1 MTEDAID
8 IEWFCGFD
16 WASQTH
22 VVCLMDRNGRT
33 IGERGVAH
41 GGAELTEFCDWLVAQ
56 TGAPRARIGV
66 AIETPHGPI
75 VEMLLER
82 GFAVFAINPK
92 QLDRFRDR
100 FTVAGAK
107 DDRRDAQTLGDSL
120 RTDRRAFRLLAVDD
134 PTVIELREWSRI
146 AEDLAQERTRLA
158 NRIGQQWWRYY
169 PQMLQL
175 ADDLA
180 AENFLA
186 LWECAPTPARAAQID
201 EAAVAKVLKAHRVR
215 RIGAAEALRL
225 LRQKPLLTAAGVT
238 EAAVAHIKIAAER
251 ARLVNR
257 QLKDAHQ
264 KLDALCDR
272 LERPMSG
279 ETENEPG
286 QRSEQS
292 DVTILRSLPGVG
304 RTNLAVLLVEAPE
317 PLRRRDYQVLR
328 VLSGVAPVTRR
339 SGKTRLVTRR
349 MACHERLREA
359 VYHWARVA
367 MQTDPKCK
375 ERYAAL
381 RRRGHTHGR
390 ALRTLGDRL
399 LATACAMLKSQTLF
413 DPERNTPQPAS
424 A

>member
-1 MTEDAID
+1 MTEDKEELD
-8 IEWFCGFD
+8 WLVGFD
-16 WASQTH
+16 WASGTH
-22 VVCLMDRNGRT
+22 VACLLDRNGRA
-33 IGERGVAH
+33 IEERKIAH
-41 GGAELTEFCDWLVAQ
+41 GGAELGEFGDWLIAK
-56 TGAPRARIGV
+56 TAAPPARIGV

-107 DDRRDAQTLGDSL
+107 DDRRDAHVLGDSL
-120 RTDRRAFRLLAVDD
+120 RTDRRAFRRLSVDD

-146 AEDLAQERTRLA
+146 ADDLSQERTRLA
-158 NRIGQQWWRYY
+158 NRIRQLLWRYY

-175 ADDLA
+175 ADDLT

-201 EAAVAKVLKAHRVR
+201 EAGLAKVLKAHRVR
-215 RIGAAEALRL
+215 RIGPAEALRI
-225 LRQKPLLTAAGVT
+225 LRQTPLRVAAGAT
-238 EAAVAHIKIAAER
+238 EAAVAHIEFAAER
-251 ARLVNR
+251 VRLVNR

-264 KLDALCDR
+264 KLEALCAR
-272 LERPMSG
+272 LERPTAG
-279 ETENEPG
+279 ERENEPG
-286 QRSEQS
+286 QQSEQR

-304 RTNLAVLLVEAPE
+304 RTGLATLLVEATE

-339 SGKTRLVTRR
+339 SGKARLVTRR
-349 MACHERLREA
+349 MACNERLREA

-367 MQTDPKCK
+367 MQIDPESKR
-375 ERYAAL
+375 RYAAL
-381 RRRGHTHGR
+381 RQRGHSHGR

-399 LATACAMLKSQTLF
+399 LAMACAMLRSQTLY
-413 DPERNTPQPAS
+413 DPDRKAVSPA

>member
-1 MTEDAID
+1 MTED
-8 IEWFCGFD
+8 IEWFVGFD

-22 VVCLMDRNGRT
+22 VACLLDRNGRT
-33 IGERGVAH
+33 VGERKVAH
-41 GGAELTEFCDWLVAQ
+41 GGAELAEFCDGLIAK
-56 TGAPRARIGV
+56 TGAPPGRIGV

-82 GFAVFAINPK
+82 GFAAFSINPK

-107 DDRRDAQTLGDSL
+107 DDRRDAHVLGDSL
-120 RTDRRAFRLLAVDD
+120 RTDRRAFRRLSVED

-146 AEDLAQERTRLA
+146 ADDLTQERTRLA
-158 NRIGQQWWRYY
+158 NRIGQQLWRYY

-175 ADDLA
+175 ADDLT

-186 LWECAPTPARAAQID
+186 LFECAPTPAKAAEID
-201 EAAVAKVLKAHRVR
+201 EASLANVLKAHRVR
-215 RIGAAEALRL
+215 RIGPAEALRV
-225 LRQKPLLTAAGVT
+225 LRQKPLQVAAGAT
-238 EAAVAHIKIAAER
+238 EAAVAHIKVAAER

-264 KLDALCDR
+264 RLEALCAR
-272 LERPMSG
+272 LEQPNAG
-279 ETENEPG
+279 EGESEPG
-286 QRSEQS
+286 QSSEPR

-304 RTNLAVLLVEAPE
+304 RTGLATLLVEAPE

-339 SGKTRLVTRR
+339 SGKARLVTRR
-349 MACHERLREA
+349 MACNERLREA

-367 MQTDPKCK
+367 MQVDPQSKK
-375 ERYAAL
+375 RYLAL
-381 RRRGHTHGR
+381 RQRGHSHGR
-390 ALRTLGDRL
+390 ALRTLADRL
-399 LATACAMLKSQTLF
+399 LAIACAMLKSQTLF
-413 DPERNTPQPAS
+413 DPNHKSAPPAP